1 MPTVMANFPNTRIVT
16 IPVLDIEP
24 GAVLLAWR
32 SGDRDPAVSA
42 FVQRARELLPG

>member
-32 SGDRDPAVSA
+32 GADRDPAVSA